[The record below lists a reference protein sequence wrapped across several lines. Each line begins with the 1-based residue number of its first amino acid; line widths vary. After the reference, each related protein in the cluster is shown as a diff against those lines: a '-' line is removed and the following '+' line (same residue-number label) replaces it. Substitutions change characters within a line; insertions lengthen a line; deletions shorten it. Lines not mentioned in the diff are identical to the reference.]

1 MSRWIR
7 PLAAVALLAALVS
20 CTPETPDPEPSASN
34 SGPAVTAE
42 GPLKVSWTM
51 PSDFAESSAVALP
64 MVIADDKKTRIAAL
78 KNVDTIEAVMTAS
91 YALPQDFT
99 GATDEALKAK
109 IAEYDTAAGVTPQ
122 GEPILA
128 LASRHKGFVQVVTKS
143 VNGKTVTFEAT
154 YLFFGPKLV
163 QVICQWDKQESTV
176 RNACQTVLRSLQIS

>member
-20 CTPETPDPEPSASN
+20 CTPESPGPQPSASN

-51 PSDFAESSAVALP
+51 PSDFAESSAVGLP

-78 KNVDTIEAVMTAS
+78 KNVDTVEAVMTAS

-99 GATDEALKAK
+99 GASDETLLNK

-128 LASRHKGFVQVVTKS
+128 LASRHKGFVQVVTKEA
-143 VNGKTVTFEAT
+143 NGKTLTFEAT

-163 QVICQWDKQESTV
+163 QVICMWDKQEGTV